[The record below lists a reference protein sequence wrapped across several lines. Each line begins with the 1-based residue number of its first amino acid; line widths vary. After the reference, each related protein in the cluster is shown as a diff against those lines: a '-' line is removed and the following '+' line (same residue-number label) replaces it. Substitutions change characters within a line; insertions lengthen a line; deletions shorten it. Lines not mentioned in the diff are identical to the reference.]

1 MADYTLYFVR
11 GQGVLFCTFFYL
23 YDSCF
28 RQQMFAGEDKKSARR
43 CKTGKEWYQMKMYDV
58 YVSELCEGNLSKEN
72 TNFTLEQCKAICE
85 QLIEGLSQL
94 ENSKI
99 CHNDLK
105 PQNILYKK
113 SDEKYE
119 DGSSKIL
126 IKIGDFGTAG
136 RSGAGFGMTRQ

>member
-1 MADYTLYFVR
+1 MIAD
-11 GQGVLFCTFFYL
+11 
-23 YDSCF
+23 
-28 RQQMFAGEDKKSARR
+28 EDEDLARLLEIPERKYPDWYEMKK
-43 CKTGKEWYQMKMYDV
+43 YDV
-58 YVSELCEGNLSKEN
+58 YVSELCEGNLGEKN
-72 TNFTLEQCKAICE
+72 TDFTLEQCKAICG

-105 PQNILYKK
+105 PQNILYKT
-113 SDEKYE
+113 SNEKNE
-119 DGSSKIL
+119 DGSSRIS

>member
-1 MADYTLYFVR
+1 
-11 GQGVLFCTFFYL
+11 
-23 YDSCF
+23 
-28 RQQMFAGEDKKSARR
+28 
-43 CKTGKEWYQMKMYDV
+43 MKMYDV

-72 TNFTLEQCKAICE
+72 IDFTLEQCKAICE

-113 SDEKYE
+113 SDQKYE
-119 DGSSKIL
+119 DGSSRIL

-136 RSGAGFGMTRQ
+136 RSGAGFGMARHLKVTQTFTILVKTMTIVFKNRKATHF